1 MLGYDLDELERL
13 VEGDNAPFVTALLLY
28 APAILHDLK
37 VLKNL
42 RSEFGSI
49 SEIRQELAT
58 LRELGS
64 PEMQEYADLASQN
77 DWGHDLVKQVLQ
89 EAKRRVTELESGP
102 AKRDEP
108 ELSETR
114 GE

>member
-1 MLGYDLDELERL
+1 VLDLDELERL

-37 VLKNL
+37 VL
-42 RSEFGSI
+42 
-49 SEIRQELAT
+49 
-58 LRELGS
+58 RELRARIKRPDPGIGS
-64 PEMQEYADLASQN
+64 RATVSRWL
-77 DWGHDLVKQVLQ
+77 G
-89 EAKRRVTELESGP
+89 EAERRVRELESGP